1 MGRNF
6 HLVNINFHMK
16 IMRLYFAP
24 SPPAQPPRL
33 GYRLKLPRRPC
44 HLPAVKKTS
53 HGPGIPPSTRR
64 LFGPTAFYGEAL
76 KIVIP
81 VMLQQLITSMISLV
95 DNFMVAGL
103 GDEKMA
109 AVNVANQI
117 NFVWLVVVNVACMAG
132 GIYLAQHRGAKN
144 PEGMR
149 QAFRFKLILS
159 LSISAAHLVLCLI
172 LPERLISLM
181 LGGNSQGAEIVRE
194 GARFLR
200 LSALGSFPFAVSMS
214 IASAFRDIGKTKVP
228 LVISSFA
235 ALLATFLNWIL
246 IYGHLGFPRLEVPGA
261 ALATVIARAFECV
274 AFVIWLARLRPDF
287 AIRPRHLLALDR
299 GLFGEMLGRS
309 GAMFFSETAWV
320 VSETIIT
327 AIYNGRG
334 GAETVAGMAAGWT
347 IANIFFL
354 VFPAIH
360 TATGVLVGST
370 LGSGA
375 LEEAKSKGRW
385 ILSGSVVFGAMA
397 GIVAMLSTFIVPLV
411 FGNLSPAARSIT
423 IGLVTVIGLYLPLWA
438 LLNGQFALSRA
449 GGDTAMGVWVDVG
462 VTYLVFIPLAFALAW
477 YTAMGPVIL
486 FATAKLSDFPKAFV
500 AQWWLAKGRWIRNL
514 ATS

>member
-1 MGRNF
+1 
-6 HLVNINFHMK
+6 MK
-16 IMRLYFAP
+16 K
-24 SPPAQPPRL
+24 PAAQ
-33 GYRLKLPRRPC
+33 K
-44 HLPAVKKTS
+44 H
-53 HGPGIPPSTRR
+53 
-64 LFGPTAFYGEAL
+64 FGPLSFYGDAL
-76 KIVIP
+76 KIVLP

-103 GDEKMA
+103 GDSKMA

-117 NFVWLVVVNVACMAG
+117 NFVWLVVVNTACMAG
-132 GIYLAQHRGAKN
+132 GIYLSQHRGAKN
-144 PEGMR
+144 LGGMR

-159 LSISAAHLVLCLI
+159 AGISALHLVLCLVF
-172 LPERLISLM
+172 PEALISLM
-181 LGGNSQGAEIVRE
+181 LGGNNQVPEIVRE
-194 GARFLR
+194 GAAFLR
-200 LSALGSFPFAVSMS
+200 ISAIGSLPFAVSAS
-214 IASAFRDIGKTKVP
+214 IASSFRDIGKTRVP
-228 LVISSFA
+228 LVISSIA
-235 ALLATFLNWIL
+235 AAMATTLNWLL
-246 IYGHLGFPRLEVPGA
+246 IYGHLGLPRLEVKGA
-261 ALATVIARAFECV
+261 AIATVIARVLECGV
-274 AFVIWLARLRPDF
+274 FVFWLARLRPGF
-287 AIRPRHLLALDR
+287 AVRPDRILALDR

-375 LEEAKSKGRW
+375 LDEARARGRW
-385 ILSGSVVFGAMA
+385 VLSGAIIFGVAA
-397 GIVAMLSTFIVPLV
+397 GLVAVLSTAIVPLV
-411 FGNLSPAARSIT
+411 FGNLSTEARAIT
-423 IGLVTVIGLYLPLWA
+423 IGLVIVIGCYLPLWA

-462 VTYLVFIPLAFALAW
+462 VTYLVFIPLAFALAGW
-477 YTAMGPVIL
+477 TTMGPVAL
-486 FATAKLSDFPKAFV
+486 FATAKISDIPKALV
-500 AQWWLAKGRWIRNL
+500 ARWWLGKERWIRNL
-514 ATS
+514 AGKA